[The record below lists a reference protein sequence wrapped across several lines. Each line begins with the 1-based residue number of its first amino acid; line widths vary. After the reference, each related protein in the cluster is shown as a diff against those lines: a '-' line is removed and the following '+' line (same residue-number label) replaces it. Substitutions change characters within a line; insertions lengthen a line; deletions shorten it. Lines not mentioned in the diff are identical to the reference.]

1 MKIFFATEMAAF
13 SISVKIVKDDGQWI
27 ILTGERDDQHMPAFG
42 VKLKEG
48 EQERLKE
55 WINRLTMSEHQQR
68 LIDAKLKSDK
78 ETLI

>member
-1 MKIFFATEMAAF
+1 MKIFFATEMCDF
-13 SISVKIVKDDGQWI
+13 SISVKIVKDNGEWI
-27 ILTGERDDQHMPAFG
+27 ILTGERDEGHMPAFG

-55 WINRLTMSEHQQR
+55 WVNRLTMSKHQQR
-68 LIDAKLKSDK
+68 LIDAKLKAEK